1 MTFPLIQAL
10 ICEIDE
16 RQRVELRS
24 EYVYQERCSGDE
36 REEHTI
42 PEGRQIGDEDL
53 SDELDSGVANLLNES
68 GGLVTK
74 KGIYIPGTRSRRLRR
89 P

>member
-10 ICEIDE
+10 ICETDE

-24 EYVYQERCSGDE
+24 GYVYQERCSGDE

-53 SDELDSGVANLLNES
+53 SDELDSGVADLLNES
-68 GGLVTK
+68 EGLVTK
-74 KGIYIPGTRSRRLRR
+74 
-89 P
+89 